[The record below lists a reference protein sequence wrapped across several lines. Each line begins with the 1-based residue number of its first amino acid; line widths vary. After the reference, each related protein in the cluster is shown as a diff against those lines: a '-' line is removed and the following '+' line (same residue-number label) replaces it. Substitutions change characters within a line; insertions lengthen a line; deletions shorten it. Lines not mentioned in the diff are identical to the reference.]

1 MISLVLL
8 AESTTAVPAFPRL
21 SSRLSPFLTAAMLRY
36 MPYVKGPHHRP
47 RTTTT
52 ASATRAA
59 TGSAWIARMPV
70 PSGRKARHITPN
82 TIQQVREIFCTV
94 TTGRL
99 PDRSGWI
106 LRRWDVQRLGL
117 PGQMALTL
125 VESLWE
131 IPRVRRL
138 SGQAA
143 NRAATYIA
151 PYGP

>member
-1 MISLVLL
+1 MISLVAL
-8 AESTTAVPAFPRL
+8 AESTTAVPGFPRL

-36 MPYVKGPHHRP
+36 MPYVNGPHHRP
-47 RTTTT
+47 PTTTT
-52 ASATRAA
+52 PSTSRVTVCRA
-59 TGSAWIARMPV
+59 WMARMPV
-70 PSGRKARHITPN
+70 PSGRKARHITPK
-82 TIQQVREIFCTV
+82 TIQQVRDIFCTV

-131 IPRVRRL
+131 ITRVRRL

>member
-47 RTTTT
+47 PTTTT

-70 PSGRKARHITPN
+70 PSGRKARHITPK
-82 TIQQVREIFCTV
+82 TIQQVRDIFCTV
-94 TTGRL
+94 TTGCL
-99 PDRSGWI
+99 PGAVDGSSADGMRSGWVAGA
-106 LRRWDVQRLGL
+106 DGLGAGGEL
-117 PGQMALTL
+117 KGDQL
-125 VESLWE
+125 
-131 IPRVRRL
+131 
-138 SGQAA
+138 
-143 NRAATYIA
+143 
-151 PYGP
+151 GPPPK